1 MEFEFEEKPENGDKK
16 MDQESKSGYLVDTT
30 DCLEAIS
37 VIRCWKNFLF
47 IIIIVCLLLLQGLF
61 WVVNFNDVEND
72 QPWAMAAAKAQH
84 LPQAGEPAF
93 SEVSPTGGP
102 AAVKIPEK
110 IKQAAKQAAQEANAP
125 APPEQQPEQGVVE
138 SPQGGSRFSIAPK
151 MEHVVAV
158 VRFLNFILVPASVI
172 YCLTMLFAFK
182 VSLIGRLGGINHI
195 ARAFFLSLLFVVL
208 FLPWQLLF
216 SPVFA
221 GAMWTPTELIAAC
234 QMPKTPIAQVS
245 FYLRFTGYWILVL
258 LLVVFSQIRSMR
270 WARATLKRL
279 EVV

>member
-1 MEFEFEEKPENGDKK
+1 MEFEFEEKSEDGSQK

-61 WVVNFNDVEND
+61 WVVNLNDVEND
-72 QPWAMAAAKAQH
+72 EPWAVAAANAQH

-93 SEVSPTGGP
+93 GEVSPTGGP

-125 APPEQQPEQGVVE
+125 ARLEQQPEEGVIE
-138 SPQGGSRFSIAPK
+138 SPPSGIRFSFAPK
-151 MEHVVAV
+151 MEHVVV
-158 VRFLNFILVPASVI
+158 LVRFLNFILIPASVI

-182 VSLIGRLGGINHI
+182 VSLIGRLGGIRFAPAVAASKWKLPNRGSNQNPAAMAPTI
-195 ARAFFLSLLFVVL
+195 APS
-208 FLPWQLLF
+208 
-216 SPVFA
+216 VFHA
-221 GAMWTPTELIAAC
+221 
-234 QMPKTPIAQVS
+234 
-245 FYLRFTGYWILVL
+245 
-258 LLVVFSQIRSMR
+258 
-270 WARATLKRL
+270 
-279 EVV
+279 

>member
-1 MEFEFEEKPENGDKK
+1 MEFEFEEKSEDGRRE

-61 WVVNFNDVEND
+61 WVVNLNDVEND
-72 QPWAMAAAKAQH
+72 QPWAVAAAKAQ
-84 LPQAGEPAF
+84 AGE
-93 SEVSPTGGP
+93 T

-110 IKQAAKQAAQEANAP
+110 IKQAAKQAVQETNAP
-125 APPEQQPEQGVVE
+125 AQLEPQPEQGVIE
-138 SPQGGSRFSIAPK
+138 KPTSGIRFSIAPK
-151 MEHVVAV
+151 MEHVIAV
-158 VRFLNFILVPASVI
+158 VRFLNFILIPASVI
-172 YCLTMLFAFK
+172 YCLAMLFAFK

-195 ARAFFLSLLFVVL
+195 ARAFFLSLLFTVL
-208 FLPWQLLF
+208 FLPWQLMF
-216 SPVFA
+216 TPVFA
-221 GAMWTPTELIAAC
+221 GAMWTPTELITAC
-234 QMPKTPIAQVS
+234 QMPKTLFVQIS

-270 WARATLKRL
+270 WAKATLKRL

>member
-1 MEFEFEEKPENGDKK
+1 MEFEFEEKPEDGSQK

-47 IIIIVCLLLLQGLF
+47 IIIIVCLLLLQVLF
-61 WVVNFNDVEND
+61 WVVNRNDVEND
-72 QPWAMAAAKAQH
+72 EPWAMAAANAQRTT
-84 LPQAGEPAF
+84 QADE
-93 SEVSPTGGP
+93 P

-110 IKQAAKQAAQEANAP
+110 IKEAAKQAAQEANAP
-125 APPEQQPEQGVVE
+125 ASAQPQPEPGVIE
-138 SPQGGSRFSIAPK
+138 SPSSGTRFSIVLK
-151 MEHVVAV
+151 MEHVVTLV
-158 VRFLNFILVPASVI
+158 PFLNFVLIPSSVI

-195 ARAFFLSLLFVVL
+195 ARAFFLALLFTIL

-216 SPVFA
+216 TPVFA
-221 GAMWTPTELIAAC
+221 GAMWTPTELVTAC
-234 QMPKTPIAQVS
+234 QMHKTLMAQVS
-245 FYLRFTGYWILVL
+245 FYLRFSGYWLLVL

-270 WARATLKRL
+270 WARATLRRL